1 MSFSVNL
8 FYYAFET
15 YPLVLK
21 DILNPEDAVL
31 ITVSYSKIFWGNE
44 NVLSAQILTY
54 QALF

>member
-1 MSFSVNL
+1 MSFSVKL